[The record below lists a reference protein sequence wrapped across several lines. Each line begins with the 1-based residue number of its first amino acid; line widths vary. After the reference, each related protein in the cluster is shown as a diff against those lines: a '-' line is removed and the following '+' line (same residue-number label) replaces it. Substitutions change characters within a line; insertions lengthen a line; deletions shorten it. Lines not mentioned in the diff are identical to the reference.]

1 MPLVRQSRYRL
12 GSVLAVLVVAL
23 TALASCG
30 SAAPAST
37 RAKGLTVDRAQYGQ
51 ALPNGFLGLSMELK
65 DVPSY
70 TGLNPKDVD
79 PVFIQLVRDIDPGQT
94 AILRFGG
101 SSTDR
106 TWWPVAH
113 MKRPPAID
121 NVLTPKWMAT
131 MKALTKDLPAKLI
144 LGINFEADSRRIADT
159 EAQQALDRIGK
170 SGIKA
175 LELGNEPE
183 LYGAFGWY
191 YVHGHAVFGRPRS
204 YSIPDFIHDFASI
217 ASSMP
222 GTLGG
227 PNIGGPQWLKSLGR
241 ILAGE
246 PRIKLTTVHAYPRK
260 KCRASTTITNSELL
274 AESSSYGFAQL
285 VKGFVT
291 ASHHH
296 GKPIRVDEMNGVSC
310 GGQKGVSN
318 AFSSALW
325 VLDTLFELDRVGV
338 NGVNLHTRPNSFQEI
353 LGPSESHGH
362 WKMRVRPEFYG
373 MLMFAQ
379 ASPAGSR
386 LLRFSGHTPAGIK
399 LWATRAKNGVIH
411 VVLIDKHQGGGGTIV
426 PLRIPGAKGIA
437 TVENLRAPSIR
448 ATGRVTLGGQS
459 FGSATSTG
467 TLGGKAADRKL
478 TPSKSGVYTV
488 SLPAGSATML
498 TLASR

>member
-1 MPLVRQSRYRL
+1 MPLVSHSRHPLRAVL
-12 GSVLAVLVVAL
+12 LVLAVAL
-23 TALASCG
+23 TALAACG
-30 SAAPAST
+30 SAPAST

-51 ALPNGFLGLSMELK
+51 ALPDGFLGLSMEIK
-65 DVPSY
+65 DVPAY
-70 TGLNPKDVD
+70 TGLDPKHVD
-79 PVFIQLVRDIDPGQT
+79 PVFVQLIRDIDPEQT

-113 MKRPPAID
+113 MKKPAAID
-121 NVLTPKWMAT
+121 NVLTPRWMAT
-131 MKALTKDLPAKLI
+131 MKALTQELPAKLI
-144 LGINFEADSRRIADT
+144 LGINFEADSRKIADT
-159 EAQQALDRIGK
+159 EARETLNRVGR

-191 YVHGHAVFGRPRS
+191 YVHGHAVKGRPRN
-204 YSIPDFIHDFASI
+204 YSVGDFIHDFASI

-222 GTLGG
+222 GTVGG

-241 ILAGE
+241 ILGSE
-246 PRIKLTTVHAYPRK
+246 PRIRLTTVHAYPRK
-260 KCRASTTITNSELL
+260 KCRAVTTITNTELL
-274 AESSSYGFAQL
+274 AESSSYGFAKL
-285 VKGFVT
+285 VSGFVK
-291 ASHHH
+291 ASHDH

-338 NGVNLHTRPNSFQEI
+338 NGVNLHTRPNSYQEI
-353 LGPSESHGH
+353 LGPADHHGH
-362 WKMRVRPEFYG
+362 WTMRVRPEFYG

-379 ASPAGSR
+379 AAPAGSH
-386 LLRFSGHTPAGIK
+386 LLRFSGHTQAGIK
-399 LWATRAKNGVIH
+399 LWATKAKNGVIH
-411 VVLIDKHQGGGGTIV
+411 VVLINKHLGGRGTIV
-426 PLRIPGAKGIA
+426 PLRIPGATGTA
-437 TVENLRAPSIR
+437 QLENLRAASVR
-448 ATGRVTLGGQS
+448 ATGHVTLGGQS

-467 TLGGKAADRKL
+467 QLAGRAADRTLK
-478 TPSKSGVYTV
+478 PSKSGVYTV

-498 TLASR
+498 TLPSR